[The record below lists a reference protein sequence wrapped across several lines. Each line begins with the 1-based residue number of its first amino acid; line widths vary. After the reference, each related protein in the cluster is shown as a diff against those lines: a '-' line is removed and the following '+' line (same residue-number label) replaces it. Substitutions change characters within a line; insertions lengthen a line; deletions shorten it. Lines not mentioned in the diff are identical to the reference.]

1 MAPRHGASLV
11 RHERG
16 RTSLLEGLRLGH
28 GYCDPNRTSS
38 NRQRWRREVGK
49 YHSRIEGV
57 GSHAARIVFRKV
69 HSLA

>member
-28 GYCDPNRTSS
+28 GY
-38 NRQRWRREVGK
+38 WRREAGK
-49 YHSRIEGV
+49 YHAHMRV
-57 GSHAARIVFRKV
+57 GFSAARIVLRKV
-69 HSLA
+69 HNLA